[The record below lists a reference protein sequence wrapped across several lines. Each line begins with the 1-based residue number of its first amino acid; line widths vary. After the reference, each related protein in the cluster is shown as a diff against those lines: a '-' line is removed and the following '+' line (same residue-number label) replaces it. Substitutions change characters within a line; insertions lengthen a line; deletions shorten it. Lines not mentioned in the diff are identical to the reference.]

1 MKNQMNA
8 AIIVIIAMIWM
19 FLGYRFYGKFIEKRI
34 KISDKNKTPAKGSR
48 NKIDFS
54 ASRKSFLMG
63 HHFASIAGAGPI
75 IGPILAISYF
85 GWLPVAIWVL
95 IGSVFIGAM
104 HDYVSLIASV
114 RNKAKGVA
122 SITKQYLNKRAG
134 WVFGLM
140 IWITLILIITVF
152 TVSSAESI
160 IEKPSLIIPLI
171 TITLVAV
178 ILGVGV
184 ERYKL
189 NAKISSA
196 IAIIIIFA
204 SLWLGEKIPISPF
217 IISEQIT
224 RIFWISLIMI
234 YAFVASILP
243 VWILLRPRD
252 FLSSIQLVLTLLLGF
267 IGVLLVGP
275 IINAPAFISGS
286 GFPLWPILFITVAC
300 GAISG
305 FHGIV
310 SSGTTSKQLAKESQG
325 KAVGYGGMLMEGLLA
340 ILVTVIAIAG
350 LKWGAGISGGFQELL
365 GKGWIVL
372 FSEGFGNI
380 VGKIGIPLIT
390 ASIAGLLGAFMVNQF
405 ILTSVDTSSRL
416 GRFVLTETLI
426 PKLKNRYFL
435 GLITLIPAWLLAI
448 TNSYQSL
455 WRLFG
460 TSNQL
465 IASITLI
472 GISAY
477 FISRKIKIKFIVV
490 PMLFVLITTMSAL
503 IYLTFRAGG
512 YFAEGKIALGVIS
525 LLMFLLGLVV
535 SYEGFKSLIKK
546 KKSI

>member
-1 MKNQMNA
+1 MNSA
-8 AIIVIIAMIWM
+8 WIVLVAILWV
-19 FLGYRFYGKFIEKRI
+19 FLGYKFYGSFIEKKL
-34 KISDKNKTPAKGSR
+34 KINDKNKTPAKESK

-54 ASRKSFLMG
+54 ASRKTFLMG

-104 HDYVSLIASV
+104 HDYISLIASV

-140 IWITLILIITVF
+140 IWITLVLIITVF

-160 IEKPSLIIPLI
+160 IEKSSLIIPLI
-171 TITLVAV
+171 TITIVALFFG
-178 ILGVGV
+178 IAS
-184 ERYKL
+184 EKYKINSWVL
-189 NAKISSA
+189 SIVSL
-196 IAIIIIFA
+196 IIIFA
-204 SLWLGEKIPISPF
+204 SLWLGEKYPISAF
-217 IISEQIT
+217 IMNDSFT
-224 RIFWISLIMI
+224 RIFWITIIMI
-234 YAFVASILP
+234 YAFVASTIP

-252 FLSSIQLVLTLLLGF
+252 YLSSLQLVLTLGLGF
-267 IGVLLVGP
+267 VGVLIVHP
-275 IINAPAFISGS
+275 IINAPAYISGS

-310 SSGTTSKQLAKESQG
+310 SSGTTSKQLSKESHG
-325 KAVGYGGMLMEGLLA
+325 KQVGYLGMLMEGLLA
-340 ILVTVIAIAG
+340 ILVTVIVISG
-350 LKWGAGISGGFQELL
+350 LSWGQNITGGFQELL

-372 FSEGFGNI
+372 FSSGFGNV
-380 VGKIGIPLIT
+380 VGKMGIPLIT
-390 ASIAGLLGAFMVNQF
+390 VSIAGLLGAFMVNQF

-416 GRFVLTETLI
+416 GRFVFSETLI
-426 PKLKNRYFL
+426 PKIKNRYL
-435 GLITLIPAWLLAI
+435 VTLFTLVPAWLLAI

-472 GISAY
+472 GLSAY
-477 FISRKIKIKFIVV
+477 FISKKINVKFIVI
-490 PMLFVLITTMSAL
+490 PMLFVLVTTMSAL
-503 IYLTFRAGG
+503 MFLTFRTGG
-512 YFAEGKIALGVIS
+512 YFAEGKFSLGIIS
-525 LLMFLLGLVV
+525 LLMFGLGLIV
-535 SYEGFKSLIKK
+535 SYEGFKSLFSR
-546 KKSI
+546 KSKSS